1 ASRSSTW
8 NDSGRK
14 DDLFTAS
21 GQNKENDDHSLYRPF
36 QTKLSP
42 SGVSSSQTTTGRRYV
57 SGSGDEP
64 RSNRQS
70 LGRGEGGGFSKR
82 EAVKQVSRLPAT
94 HGECHSFSE
103 LKPTG
108 PLCEGEALPSDTDN
122 STPVQLQVL
131 CGQDIR

>member
-1 ASRSSTW
+1 MRPKASLPLRRRQDGDMCPAPVTSPALI
-8 NDSGRK
+8 GRLS
-14 DDLFTAS
+14 DL
-21 GQNKENDDHSLYRPF
+21 
-36 QTKLSP
+36 
-42 SGVSSSQTTTGRRYV
+42 VSV
-57 SGSGDEP
+57 P
-64 RSNRQS
+64 VQS